1 MRRLDAARDRRLRR
15 LRVQGLRGVAG
26 LPGPRLVHVRDAAP
40 AHDQEAALAP
50 SDDDQG
56 HPARV
61 RFRTEGELHV
71 AV

>member
-1 MRRLDAARDRRLRR
+1 
-15 LRVQGLRGVAG
+15 
-26 LPGPRLVHVRDAAP
+26 VRDAAP